1 MLPTRS
7 MHNLLVTIKLYD
19 PYYRL
24 MGLRQKLCKVKI
36 PTMIQPVFFD
46 EPVLLEKEKL
56 YRIIVQFDHHEDDFE
71 SGSQGAR
78 FRYKTLTSDAECS
91 EDETFPVEFV
101 SCDGPYNE
109 RVCLYTEAGQVRVIY
124 FWPVV
129 K

>member
-1 MLPTRS
+1 

-56 YRIIVQFDHHEDDFE
+56 YRIIVQFDHHEEDFE

-78 FRYKTLTSDAECS
+78 FRYKTLTSDADCS
-91 EDETFPVEFV
+91 EDETAFPVEFV
-101 SCDGPYNE
+101 SCDGPCSQ